1 MIVCH
6 CQVVSDRTIRGAIE
20 AGARTVGDVGR
31 RCGAGTG
38 ARCGACRPTIE
49 ALLAV
54 HAVLSAAEPAQPAA

>member
-6 CQVVSDRTIRGAIE
+6 CQVVSDTTIRAEIE
-20 AGARTVGDVGR
+20 SGARTVRDVAR

-38 ARCGACRPTIE
+38 ARCGACRPTID

-54 HAVLSAAEPAQPAA
+54 HSAFSAAESAQPAA

>member
-6 CQVVSDRTIRGAIE
+6 CQVVTDAAIKAEIE
-20 AGARTVGDVGR
+20 AGACTVGEVVR

-38 ARCGACRPTIE
+38 ARCGACRPTIG

-54 HAVLSAAEPAQPAA
+54 HSASEPVQPAA